1 MKPLLRLLT
10 CLFAGALLTQ
20 AAAAHSDF
28 NGRWQLDVEQSTS
41 LDPWSMLEMEIAV
54 TDDAISVVR
63 HFGAGTRV
71 ADETIKLENKPVAQT
86 VTVEGWWD
94 NRHIDAWLANDNQIE
109 VTPEWRDDGR
119 TLVLHIKMVLETQQG
134 DRAVGV
140 TRTLKLSA
148 DGQTLREVQNRE
160 SRKRPVVQIYQ
171 KL

>member
-1 MKPLLRLLT
+1 MKPLPRLLT
-10 CLFAGALLTQ
+10 CLFAGALLIQ
-20 AAAAHSDF
+20 VAAANPPF
-28 NGRWQLDVEQSTS
+28 NGRWQLNAAQSTS
-41 LDPWSMLEMEIAV
+41 LDPWSTLAMDITV
-54 TDDAISVVR
+54 TDDAIAVIR

-71 ADETIKLENKPVAQT
+71 ADETIKLDNRPIAQT

-109 VTPEWRDDGR
+109 VTPAWRNDGR

-140 TRTLKLSA
+140 TRTLSLSE
-148 DGQTLREVQNRE
+148 DGQTLREVQTRE
-160 SRKRPVVQIYQ
+160 SRKRPVVQLYQ

>member
-1 MKPLLRLLT
+1 MKSLPRLFT
-10 CLFAGALLTQ
+10 CLFAGVLLLQTAL
-20 AAAAHSDF
+20 AESAF
-28 NGRWQLDVEQSTS
+28 NGRWKLDVEQSTS
-41 LDPWSMLEMEIAV
+41 LDPWSTLEMEIAV
-54 TDDAISVVR
+54 TDDTISVIR

-109 VTPEWRDDGR
+109 VTPDWQDDGR
-119 TLVLHIKMVLETQQG
+119 TLVLQIKMVLETQQG
-134 DRAVGV
+134 DRAVRV
-140 TRTLKLSA
+140 TRTLKLSE

-160 SRKRPVVQIYQ
+160 SRKLPLVQVYQ